1 MDIGKHDFYNKTFN
15 KIHTVGLTLMQSA
28 EYYRTEGLDA
38 RAYES
43 KFPTA
48 LWYSIGDS
56 NKAKLGAGSSFNEQ
70 QRASYMA
77 RLNYNLMDRY
87 LLTVTGRWDGVYA
100 GSRKQMGFFPI
111 SSFGMENE

>member
-43 KFPTA
+43 KFLQLCGIVLVILIKLNWVLGHPLT
-48 LWYSIGDS
+48 S
-56 NKAKLGAGSSFNEQ
+56 NSV
-70 QRASYMA
+70 
-77 RLNYNLMDRY
+77 
-87 LLTVTGRWDGVYA
+87 LLIWPV
-100 GSRKQMGFFPI
+100 
-111 SSFGMENE
+111 

>member
-87 LLTVTGRWDGVYA
+87 LLTVTGRWDGASMLAA
-100 GSRKQMGFFPI
+100 GNKWDFSHQRLWHGK
-111 SSFGMENE
+111 

>member
-48 LWYSIGDS
+48 LWYSIVILIKLNWVLGHPLTS
-56 NKAKLGAGSSFNEQ
+56 NSV
-70 QRASYMA
+70 
-77 RLNYNLMDRY
+77 
-87 LLTVTGRWDGVYA
+87 LLIWPV
-100 GSRKQMGFFPI
+100 
-111 SSFGMENE
+111 